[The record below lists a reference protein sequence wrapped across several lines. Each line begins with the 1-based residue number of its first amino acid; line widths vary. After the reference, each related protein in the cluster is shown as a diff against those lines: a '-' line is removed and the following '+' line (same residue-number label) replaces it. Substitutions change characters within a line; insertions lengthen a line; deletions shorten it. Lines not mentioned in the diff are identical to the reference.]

1 MKRTFTLSLIAI
13 LSMATS
19 AQLAPPAGDVPAFNA
34 APPAKGQ
41 KLPAILSGAQL
52 TRPAFQSPVQA
63 RSYKAAAKVPNL
75 LHQLP
80 CYCHCDRHS
89 GHNSL
94 HSCFESEHGAN
105 CSICMKEAFF
115 AEQQSRQGKTA
126 KQIRAAIIKGDFE
139 KVDLEKLNK

>member
-1 MKRTFTLSLIAI
+1 MKRPVTLGLIAI
-13 LSMATS
+13 LSIASS
-19 AQLAPPAGDVPAFNA
+19 AQFAPPAGDVPAFNA

-41 KLPAILSGAQL
+41 KLPPILSGSQL
-52 TRPAFQSPVQA
+52 TGPSFQYPVQA

-105 CSICMKEAFF
+105 CSTCMKEAFF
-115 AEQQSRQGKTA
+115 AEEMSRKGKNA
-126 KQIRAAIIKGDFE
+126 KQIRAAIIKGEFE
-139 KVDLEKLNK
+139 KVNLEQLNK